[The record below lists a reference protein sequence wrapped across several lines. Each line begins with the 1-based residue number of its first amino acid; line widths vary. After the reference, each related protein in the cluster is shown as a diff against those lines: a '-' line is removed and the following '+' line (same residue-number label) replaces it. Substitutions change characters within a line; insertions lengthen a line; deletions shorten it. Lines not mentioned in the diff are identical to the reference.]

1 MRTSSIWQG
10 VPSKPSSIWDI
21 VRWKI
26 SEAELIPNGSLLK
39 QKCPNGVTKVGGNFD
54 LSSKGICQNP
64 LLVSSLGK
72 ILLSPS
78 SFTEGIGCISIW
90 TALLKWV
97 RSTQI
102 RTLPF
107 WFKDRDDTC
116 TPFSWSCY
124 RRDHSLLKHCFYL
137 TFYFWNQWMGNLSW
151 IVETERLRIRA
162 NCYVA
167 FSPQLSQSA
176 EERWKFSFEI
186 YWPHVHLFDILWA
199 LVQHRL
205 SCWVTSTSDHAPH
218 IYMLG

>member
-78 SFTEGIGCISIW
+78 SFSEGIGCISSW

-107 WFKDRDDTC
+107 GLRTGTIPAHHSVGAVTGEI
-116 TPFSWSCY
+116 TPCWSIV
-124 RRDHSLLKHCFYL
+124 SIWLF
-137 TFYFWNQWMGNLSW
+137 TFGISGWGVF
-151 IVETERLRIRA
+151 
-162 NCYVA
+162 
-167 FSPQLSQSA
+167 
-176 EERWKFSFEI
+176 
-186 YWPHVHLFDILWA
+186 
-199 LVQHRL
+199 
-205 SCWVTSTSDHAPH
+205 
-218 IYMLG
+218 LGL